1 MAVTGRDEDGLAQ
14 GERVAAAFGGR
25 PFRLSDSDRS
35 LYDAAAVFASNYLVV
50 IEAIAQRSFELAG
63 VPEARTAMTPLVR
76 ATIENIAQMG
86 PGPALTGPAVRGDSG
101 TIKRNLEALRSS
113 APEAISL
120 YVVLADS
127 ALDLAARAGRISD
140 EARLAVEQELS
151 RWR

>member
-1 MAVTGRDEDGLAQ
+1 
-14 GERVAAAFGGR
+14 
-25 PFRLSDSDRS
+25 
-35 LYDAAAVFASNYLVV
+35 
-50 IEAIAQRSFELAG
+50 
-63 VPEARTAMTPLVR
+63 MTPLVR